1 MSHVCAF
8 YLLLP
13 TFGGG
18 VLLFLYVTSYLF
30 PSSSLKSFSNLE
42 FSDSAKAIVVK
53 KVLEEVDQ
61 RSKILTTRLHS
72 LEEKSQSN

>member
-1 MSHVCAF
+1 MIVLSTYSNLH
-8 YLLLP
+8 L
-13 TFGGG
+13 GKKI
-18 VLLFLYVTSYLF
+18 LLFLYVISYLF
-30 PSSSLKSFSNLE
+30 PPSSLKSSFNLE
-42 FSDSAKAIVVK
+42 FADSAKAIVVK

>member
-1 MSHVCAF
+1 MFVLSTYS
-8 YLLLP
+8 YLHLRRKI
-13 TFGGG
+13 
-18 VLLFLYVTSYLF
+18 LLFLYVTSYSF
-30 PSSSLKSFSNLE
+30 PSSSLKSSSNLE